1 MKKDRFGTVGLKIRV
16 LDMSYS
22 SALDMSYSRA
32 LDMSVYEKWCQP
44 RRHLFTPVSTPR
56 FLSGYL
62 IIPTVTQ
69 LHTLNKNLKCLP
81 WLLQFPAEYLY
92 IFFIF
97 ILETT
102 ALFGLF
108 KKIFLNIDI
117 HVLQIE
123 LDFILNK
130 NVNINVN
137 ILNVLLTTVWT
148 IRQMSPINHF
158 L

>member
-1 MKKDRFGTVGLKIRV
+1 M
-16 LDMSYS
+16 
-22 SALDMSYSRA
+22 
-32 LDMSVYEKWCQP
+32 
-44 RRHLFTPVSTPR
+44 
-56 FLSGYL
+56 
-62 IIPTVTQ
+62 
-69 LHTLNKNLKCLP
+69 P
-81 WLLQFPAEYLY
+81 WLLQFPVEYLY

-137 ILNVLLTTVWT
+137 ILNVLLTTV
-148 IRQMSPINHF
+148 
-158 L
+158 

>member
-1 MKKDRFGTVGLKIRV
+1 M
-16 LDMSYS
+16 
-22 SALDMSYSRA
+22 
-32 LDMSVYEKWCQP
+32 
-44 RRHLFTPVSTPR
+44 
-56 FLSGYL
+56 
-62 IIPTVTQ
+62 
-69 LHTLNKNLKCLP
+69 P

-108 KKIFLNIDI
+108 LKNSINIDI
-117 HVLQIE
+117 HVWYIE

-137 ILNVLLTTVWT
+137 FLNVLLTTV
-148 IRQMSPINHF
+148 
-158 L
+158 